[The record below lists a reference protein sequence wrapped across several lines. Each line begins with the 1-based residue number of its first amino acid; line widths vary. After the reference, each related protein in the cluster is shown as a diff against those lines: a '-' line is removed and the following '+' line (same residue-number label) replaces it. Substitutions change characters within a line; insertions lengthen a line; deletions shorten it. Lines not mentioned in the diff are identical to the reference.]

1 MMAITIP
8 RILVLMRLSQTLEK
22 VLVADTEDAT
32 VTKLVNF
39 Y

>member
-1 MMAITIP
+1 MMAISIP
-8 RILVLMRLSQTLEK
+8 RILVLIRLSQTLER
-22 VLVADTEDAT
+22 VLVADTEEAT